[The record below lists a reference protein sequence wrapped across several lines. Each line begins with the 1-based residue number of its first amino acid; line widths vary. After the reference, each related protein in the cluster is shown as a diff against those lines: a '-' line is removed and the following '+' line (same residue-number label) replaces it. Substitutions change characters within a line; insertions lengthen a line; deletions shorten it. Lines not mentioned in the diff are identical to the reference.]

1 MDSLQLLS
9 EKKDY
14 FVLFLIILF
23 ILITNLSYEYFKYSK
38 LKQEEIYEDS
48 FRIINIYDKKDF
60 YVLKLKNDD
69 ITFFTSIN
77 KKLKFEKLDYI
88 NIAFVTLQINFLT
101 YLKGFYAKSI
111 YVEQEKRDDDL
122 KKILYK
128 KIVSQHKQIELKQL
142 FSALF
147 LAIPIS
153 KEYRDIY
160 TGLSISHLIAISGF
174 HLSILSGIIYAL
186 VFYPYKIIQE
196 KYFIYRNR
204 KMDIMFI
211 IIIILFF
218 YLFLTDMVP
227 SLLRSFVMFVFA
239 IFFLRSNI
247 KLLSYNTLLITCLFI
262 ISVFPQYIF
271 SISLWFSLSGVFY
284 IFLYLQYFKGLPTLI
299 SIVFFNFWIYF
310 AFNPIVHFFFFD
322 TSYEQL
328 LSPVITLIFSIFYPF
343 ELFLH
348 LINFGNLLDT
358 YLIYLLNFSLDIKQ
372 YETSSYFFV
381 VYIVF
386 SFLSIFGKKYFI
398 ILNTLLMIFSINM
411 FI

>member
-9 EKKDY
+9 DKKDFFALFLLIL
-14 FVLFLIILF
+14 FVLS
-23 ILITNLSYEYFKYSK
+23 TNLIFEYFKYSK
-38 LKQEEIYEDS
+38 IKQEEIYEDS
-48 FRIINIYDKKDF
+48 FRIINIYDKKDY

-69 ITFFTSIN
+69 LTFFTSIN
-77 KKLKFEKLDYI
+77 KKLKLEKLDYI
-88 NIAFVTLQINFLT
+88 NIAFITLQIDFLNF
-101 YLKGFYAKSI
+101 LKGFYAKSI
-111 YVEQEKRDDDL
+111 YFEKEKKDDDL
-122 KKILYK
+122 KKILYE

-147 LAIPIS
+147 LAVPIS

-174 HLSILSGIIYAL
+174 HLSILTAIIYAL
-186 VFYPYKIIQE
+186 IFYPYKIIQE
-196 KYFIYRNR
+196 KYFLYRNR

-211 IIIILFF
+211 TIIVLFF
-218 YLFLTDMVP
+218 YLLLTDMVP

-239 IFFLRSNI
+239 IIFLRSNI
-247 KLLSYNTLLITCLFI
+247 KLLSYKTLLITCLFI
-262 ISVFPQYIF
+262 ISLYPQYIF

-284 IFLYLQYFKGLPTLI
+284 IFLYLQYFKSLPILI
-299 SIVFFNFWIYF
+299 NIVFFNFWIYF
-310 AFNPIVHFFFFD
+310 AFNPIIHFFFFD

-328 LSPVITLIFSIFYPF
+328 LSPIFTLIFSIFYPF

-348 LINFGNLLDT
+348 LINYGDLLDN

-372 YETSSYFFV
+372 YETSLYFFA
-381 VYIVF
+381 VYILF
-386 SFLSIFGKKYFI
+386 SLLSIFGKKYFI
-398 ILNTLLMIFSINM
+398 ILNILLMIFSINM